1 MPCTT
6 QAVVN
11 MGKREANKLERRQRI
26 IQAARQMIQ
35 EESFSMRALATM
47 ANVTVVTVYSLFGSR
62 QNVIAA
68 VLEEDL
74 ELFNANLLATKG
86 DALDRIFNA
95 VELTA
100 EVFINDSSYHSA
112 MIRTIYQIDDAYFY
126 SQFFEPRL
134 NFWENLIKD
143 TISCNLLNQRI
154 NYATISKSI
163 IYLFIGFSQEWVR
176 GAISI
181 NQMRA
186 EIGYGVS
193 LLLLPF
199 AGKKATSRL
208 LAKLYEFNDNVQKN
222 ACGNT

>member
-1 MPCTT
+1 
-6 QAVVN
+6 
-11 MGKREANKLERRQRI
+11 MGKREANKLERRKRI
-26 IQAARQMIQ
+26 IQAARDMIQ
-35 EESFSMRALATM
+35 EESFSMRALAAM

-100 EVFINDSSYHSA
+100 EVFLNDSNYHSA

-143 TISCNLLNQRI
+143 AISCDLLKQDI
-154 NYATISKSI
+154 NCTTISKSI
-163 IYLFIGFSQEWVR
+163 IYLFIGSSQEWVR

-186 EIGYGVS
+186 EIGYGIG
-193 LLLLPF
+193 LLLFPF
-199 AGKKATSRL
+199 ANKSVTSRL
-208 LAKLYEFNDNVQKN
+208 LSKICGFNVDIRRVYVTNEI
-222 ACGNT
+222 